1 MAKLETIFCATT
13 WGLMNALLIA
23 LAFEFAA
30 PLDQSPP
37 TQMAAAATTAA
48 APAA

>member
-30 PLDQSPP
+30 PLDPAPP
-37 TQMAAAATTAA
+37 AQMAEVTSI
-48 APAA
+48 APAPTA